1 MCTVMAHN
9 TTLRAHNHFVD
20 TQNRNTQPLCKNNT
34 HNHSEDSFKVYH
46 LSKGKAF
53 SAPHVNNR
61 LPYIEQDIITVYS
74 HNTPE

>member
-20 TQNRNTQPLCKNNT
+20 TQNRNPQPLCKNNT

-53 SAPHVNNR
+53 SPPHGNNR
-61 LPYIEQDIITVYS
+61 LLYMEQDIITVYA